1 MSPRLLADAASDRK
15 HERSSQTS
23 RSIAPSEE
31 LMEDWQARL
40 DDLEPRLVEWNRAF
54 ERELEQVC
62 KERKLIGW
70 FKKPAQVELDA
81 AAIEAR
87 RRAGIVILAELT
99 AFCDALCDHYPTAL
113 PQERCK
119 IRAEV
124 GSHEALFD
132 EWWGYVE
139 ASPPRI
145 KNPADARAL
154 VRAFIAVAIDDMRA
168 DIHALN
174 DVMRRVLVA
183 AVSADLDWR
192 TPLAAAAK
200 VANRSTGGGSAQ
212 LREYFETFELSKYF
226 KDHVAKELREAER
239 RAAQL
244 REMSSGR

>member
-1 MSPRLLADAASDRK
+1 
-15 HERSSQTS
+15 
-23 RSIAPSEE
+23 
-31 LMEDWQARL
+31 MEDWQARL
-40 DDLEPRLVEWNRAF
+40 DDLEPRLVEWNRSF

-62 KERKLIGW
+62 KERRLIGW

-99 AFCDALCDHYPTAL
+99 AFCDALCDHYPSVL

-119 IRAEV
+119 IRAEI
-124 GSHEALFD
+124 GSHETFFD

-139 ASPPRI
+139 ASPSRI
-145 KNPADARAL
+145 RKPGDSREL
-154 VRAFIAVAIDDMRA
+154 TRAFVAIEIDDMRA

-174 DVMRRVLVA
+174 DVMRRVLIA
-183 AVSADLDWR
+183 AASADLDWR

-212 LREYFETFELSKYF
+212 MREYFETFEHSNYF
-226 KDHVAKELREAER
+226 KQHVAKELREAEK
-239 RAAQL
+239 RALQL
-244 REMSSGR
+244 RELSSSR